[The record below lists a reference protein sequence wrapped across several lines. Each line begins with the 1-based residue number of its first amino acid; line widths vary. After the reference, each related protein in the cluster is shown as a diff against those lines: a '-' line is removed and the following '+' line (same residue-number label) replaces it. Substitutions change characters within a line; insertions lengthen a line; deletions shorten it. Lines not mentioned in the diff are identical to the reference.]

1 MEPNLYIGR
10 EQTLVK
16 HIVLQKYLERFA
28 HKIGSRWS
36 TLTYVDCFSGPWNVR
51 SNELKDSSFSI
62 ALNEL
67 RKARD
72 TYAAKNKTL
81 LLRCL
86 FLEKDPDAF
95 NRLKEFAD
103 GVADAEVLPLNLE
116 LEEAVADIVD
126 FLRKG
131 GSSSFPFVFIDP
143 TGWTGFAMDVIKP
156 LLQFNPGEV
165 LINFM
170 TGDIRRF
177 ATSPQQQTEQSFLRL
192 FGSREFKKV
201 VEGLSGMDREDALV
215 AEYRTI
221 VAARGNFQFTCS
233 AIVLHPEFDRTRF
246 HLIYATRHPTGV
258 KVFKDAE
265 KAAMQQMKQ
274 IRGDL
279 QQRKHED
286 DAQPPL
292 LPDMWRDSS
301 YFDSLRE
308 RYTQRAKN
316 AILVLLREKQRS
328 SYDAAWE
335 LAMSFPLTWESDL
348 RGWLDGWVKDKDLEL
363 NGMLPGQRVLQY
375 GKGNV
380 LLWKARSD

>member
-16 HIVLQKYLERFA
+16 HLILQKYLERFA
-28 HKIGSRWS
+28 HIIGSRWS
-36 TLTYVDCFSGPWNVR
+36 ALTYVDCFSGPWNVR

-72 TYAAKNKTL
+72 THAANNKTV

-86 FLEKDPDAF
+86 FLEKDPEAYS
-95 NRLKEFAD
+95 RLKEFAD
-103 GVADAEVLPLNLE
+103 GVTDAEVLPLNLE
-116 LEEAVADIVD
+116 LEDAVTDIVT
-126 FLRKG
+126 FLKKG
-131 GSSSFPFVFIDP
+131 GSNSFSFIFIDP

-156 LLQFNPGEV
+156 LLLFNPGEV

-177 ATSPQQQTEQSFLRL
+177 ATSPHQQTEQSFLRL
-192 FGSREFKKV
+192 FGSKEFKRV

-215 AEYRTI
+215 AEYRKI
-221 VAARGNFQFTCS
+221 VATKGAFKFTCS

-246 HLIYATRHPTGV
+246 HLIYATRHPKGV

-265 KAAMQQMKQ
+265 KAAMQQMQ
-274 IRGDL
+274 RIRGDL
-279 QQRKHED
+279 QQRKHEE
-286 DAQPPL
+286 DAQRTL
-292 LPDMWRDSS
+292 LSDMWRDSS
-301 YFDSLRE
+301 YYDSLRE

-316 AILVLLREKQRS
+316 AILDFLQGNQPR
-328 SYDAAWE
+328 SYDDAWE

-348 RGWLDGWVKDKDLEL
+348 RGWLDAWVEDKHLEL
-363 NGMLPGQRVLQY
+363 KGMLPRQRVLQY

-380 LLWKARSD
+380 LAWKAILN